1 MTSVYD
7 RFSYRHKRLIAD
19 IKKNVSKHA
28 LRYEQEF
35 SFSDYIPEDTREREE
50 FFYAV
55 KGLCVKDD
63 RTEEQRQLMLTVLE
77 HVQRHPETWD
87 QERWHCGTS
96 HCFAGFA
103 QTWNG
108 AEGDSSTCQEAALEA
123 LGITREGG
131 QLLFDCYNTMEEI
144 VTFVR
149 MLT

>member
-1 MTSVYD
+1 MPN
-7 RFSYRHKRLIAD
+7 KELIAE
-19 IKKNVSKHA
+19 IKKNLSNHA
-28 LRYEQEF
+28 LRYEQECT
-35 SFSDYIPEDTREREE
+35 FSDCIPKGGKRREE
-50 FFYAV
+50 FSLLV

-63 RTEEQRQLMLTVLE
+63 RTEKQRQLMLTVLE
-77 HVQRHPETWD
+77 HVQKHPETWD

-108 AEGDSSTCQEAALEA
+108 AEGDSGTCQEAALEA

-144 VTFVR
+144 GTFVDI
-149 MLT
+149 LS